1 MNSHYFPLESLIGG
15 WYIPESVCDDLIN
28 YFKNNTQDHESTL
41 RYNKY
46 DPSGKK
52 ILTKR
57 TVQTKRT
64 DIQIQ
69 HDDFRYPFPMV
80 YREWLQKCL
89 TQYIEKYP
97 MVDNVK
103 QFNIRSPYLIQ
114 YYKPG
119 EGYFA
124 EHFENDHRKKEG
136 DRVLVFMTYLNSVEN
151 AGTHFK
157 YQRFT
162 TPAIKGLT
170 LIWPAYFTHVH
181 SGQISKE
188 HEKYI
193 ITGWYTTHD

>member
-1 MNSHYFPLESLIGG
+1 MKSHYFPLESLIDG

-52 ILTKR
+52 LLAKPVVR
-57 TVQTKRT
+57 TKRT
-64 DIQIQ
+64 DIVIQ
-69 HDDFRYPFPMV
+69 PNNFEPDIDN
-80 YREWLQKCL
+80 YRVWLQKCL
-89 TQYIEKYP
+89 LKYIEKYP

-103 QFNIRSPYLIQ
+103 EFNIFEPYILQ

-119 EGYFA
+119 EGYFLD
-124 EHFENDHRKKEG
+124 HFENDHREKNA
-136 DRVLVFMTYLNSVEN
+136 DRILVFMTYLNNVSDG
-151 AGTHFK
+151 GTNFK

-181 SGQISKE
+181 SGQITKK

-193 ITGWYTTHD
+193 ITGWYSND